1 MKTVGVNNPVM
12 LLDEIDK
19 LVNICTVVMNFV
31 YMAVRVVLLFCVYG
45 SKGGIA
51 VLCIWQ

>member
-1 MKTVGVNNPVM
+1 M
-12 LLDEIDK
+12 
-19 LVNICTVVMNFV
+19 

-51 VLCIWQ
+51 VFVYMAVRMVLLFLCIWQ